1 MWRMRLRFYAMKSSG
16 RKTNKKSDQ
25 GSVVSGRSKAGEMTH
40 ALNFFAEAGL
50 LKRVKRSGWWVAG
63 IENPETVAEHCF
75 RCALIGY
82 YIAHCEGVDPY
93 QVMSM
98 TLFNDIHEARIND
111 LHKMGHYYIE
121 FRKAEEKVFNDQIQR
136 LNSKVKNSLSSMR
149 KKYTQQSTPESIVA
163 RDADILECLIQ
174 AKEYLD
180 NGYPVAKTFFNRAP
194 SHLKT
199 KTAKALWKAAL
210 KWDSHAWWQ
219 NVVKFER

>member
-1 MWRMRLRFYAMKSSG
+1 MKSSVK
-16 RKTNKKSDQ
+16 KTSKSKTTKVPSQ
-25 GSVVSGRSKAGEMTH
+25 TELKH

-82 YIAHCEGVDPY
+82 YIAHCEGVDPFA
-93 QVMSM
+93 VMGM

-121 FRKAEEKVFNDQIQR
+121 FRAAEQKAFDDQIQN
-136 LNSKVKNSLSSMR
+136 LNAKVKGELSGMR
-149 KKYTQQSTPESIVA
+149 QSYNQQVTPESIVA

-174 AKEYLD
+174 AKEYMD
-180 NGYPVAKTFFNRAP
+180 NGYPVAKTFFKRAP
-194 SHLKT
+194 DHLKT
-199 KTAKALWKAAL
+199 KTAKELWKTAL
-210 KWDSHAWWQ
+210 TWDSHEWWQ
-219 NVVKFER
+219 SVVKFER